1 MIQSTI
7 SELPWQVVGTDLFQW
22 LGSNYVLVV
31 DYMSR
36 FVEVAKLENST
47 SSMVIHH
54 IKSFFSRHGIPRE
67 VRSDNGPCYSSAEL
81 KKIQRLGI
89 YTYNIFIIHVQFEW
103 TCRNLC

>member
-81 KKIQRLGI
+81 KIKKNPKTGDLYIQHL
-89 YTYNIFIIHVQFEW
+89 HH
-103 TCRNLC
+103 TCAI